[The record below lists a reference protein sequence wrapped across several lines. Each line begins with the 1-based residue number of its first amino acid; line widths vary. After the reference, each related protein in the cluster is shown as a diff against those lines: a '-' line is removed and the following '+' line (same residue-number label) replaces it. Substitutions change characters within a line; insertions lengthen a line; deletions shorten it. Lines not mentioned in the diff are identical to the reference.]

1 MNELVSMKKLG
12 VEVGEVLNDD
22 LKEIS
27 AIVGDL
33 FS

>member
-22 LKEIS
+22 LQEIS